1 MNEKSETSK
10 NDDETNELITFS
22 PLSDK
27 VLQDILARYYDGT
40 NNAYQT
46 YAHFLTCAGLLAA
59 ILEIDEQDIIDHSK
73 IALKAGKQA
82 VQLRPD
88 IFQQITPE
96 PRTSSPDTL
105 P

>member
-1 MNEKSETSK
+1 MNDK
-10 NDDETNELITFS
+10 TNETIKFR

-27 VLQDILARYYDGT
+27 VLQDILARYFDGT
-40 NNAYQT
+40 DNAYQT
-46 YAHFLTCAGLLAA
+46 YAHFLTCAGLVAA
-59 ILEIDEQDIIDHSK
+59 ILEIDEQDVIDHSK

-96 PRTSSPDTL
+96 SRTSSPDTL